1 MTLAMASCHDP
12 SVPPSKFFE
21 VIIFSYLRS
30 IFVLLLIAM
39 PVFAQVEDVST
50 DDIEVIEIVNDQS
63 FNTPNYQVLHR
74 ESFIYSSQTLADI
87 LQSINGIQIRQ
98 ISGIGNPV
106 SVSIRGSSSKQV
118 QLYIDG
124 QLINDS
130 QFGGFDLNQIPTEQ
144 IESIEISKN
153 QAIGTGA
160 TPIGGVIRIN
170 TYNPTEDSSKLT
182 LATGSFGYQEVNALY
197 NKAFKT

>member
-1 MTLAMASCHDP
+1 MS
-12 SVPPSKFFE
+12 
-21 VIIFSYLRS
+21 
-30 IFVLLLIAM
+30 
-39 PVFAQVEDVST
+39 
-50 DDIEVIEIVNDQS
+50 
-63 FNTPNYQVLHR
+63 
-74 ESFIYSSQTLADI
+74 DI
-87 LQSINGIQIRQ
+87 LKSINGIQIRQ
-98 ISGIGNPV
+98 ISGLGNPV
-106 SVSIRGSSSKQV
+106 SISIRGSNSKQV

-170 TYNPTEDSSKLT
+170 TFNPNEDSKKMS
-182 LATGSFGYQEVNALY
+182 LAIGSFR
-197 NKAFKT
+197 F

>member
-1 MTLAMASCHDP
+1 MALAAAKSP
-12 SVPPSKFFE
+12 IIFRISLKTFE
-21 VIIFSYLRS
+21 VLMFSYLRYLPI
-30 IFVLLLIAM
+30 IFPVAM
-39 PVFAQVEDVST
+39 PAFAQVEPT
-50 DDIEVIEIVNDQS
+50 KNEDIEVIEVVNDQS
-63 FNTPNYQVLHR
+63 FNSPNYQVLQR
-74 ESFIYSSQTLADI
+74 ESFVHSSQTLADI
-87 LQSINGIQIRQ
+87 LQSVNGIQIRQ

-106 SVSIRGSSSKQV
+106 SVSIRGSNSKQV

-153 QAIGTGA
+153 QAIGTGS

-170 TYNPTEDSSKLT
+170 TYNPTQDAAKLT
-182 LATGSFGYQEVNALY
+182 LATGSFGS
-197 NKAFKT
+197 AFS